1 MINRLLATL
10 ETPRRHLAFLVGLL
24 ALVFVLTAVVAWRA
38 SEADQ
43 KRVNMANTALR
54 ESATNTLALWSG
66 LFQQYAG
73 QSIEATKMML
83 GAPTVSP
90 ESLWVG
96 LTPDRICASCESGG
110 GIRTIFAYDARTDEV
125 QSSGEPIPTAVAA
138 ELHRRVAAGQGVRV
152 HNRIF
157 AGLHYL
163 NEGGSVRASFVY
175 LSLDEAGS
183 PLRTT
188 GVVLDSAMMMEMID
202 VAFAS
207 ARSFPNPPVSD
218 GSADHLFARSAFV
231 GDVELLGPVAGEGV
245 QKTVV
250 EGPGPV
256 YGITFAIAPR
266 ATTPGLLGVNR
277 TAERTTLFVLM
288 VLISALLITAM
299 LQVRRESELAQLR
312 SDFVSGVT
320 HELRTPLAQ
329 IRMFTETLLLGRVRS
344 DVERRRSLEIIDQ
357 EARRLAHLVE
367 NVLLFSKTEA
377 GRRTRVAL
385 EPTHFADEI
394 RRAVESLSLLC
405 RSRSAEIRLELQE
418 NITVPVDRMALR
430 QILINLVDNA
440 LKYGPTGQRITVGAA
455 LFEDV
460 ARVWV
465 DDEGPGI
472 PLEERSR
479 IFDSFY
485 RLPRESQSRV
495 SGSGIG
501 LAVVREL
508 ARLHHGD
515 AWAEGAPVRGARI
528 VVQFPDAHVRDEE
541 KGDLA
546 AAS

>member
-1 MINRLLATL
+1 MIDRLLVKL

-43 KRVNMANTALR
+43 ERVNMANTALT
-54 ESATNTLALWSG
+54 ESAANTLALWSG
-66 LFQQYAG
+66 LYQQFAG
-73 QSIEATKMML
+73 STMESMQITV
-83 GAPTVSP
+83 GAPDVMLD
-90 ESLWVG
+90 SLWTSIPPERV
-96 LTPDRICASCESGG
+96 CKSCRTGG
-110 GIRTIFAYDARTDEV
+110 RIRTFFAMDPRTGAV
-125 QSSGEPIPTAVAA
+125 RWSGEPMSEALVD
-138 ELHRRVAAGQGVRV
+138 ELRGRVTSGQVV
-152 HNRIF
+152 PFHERIH
-157 AGLHYL
+157 AGLHFV
-163 NEGGSVRASFVY
+163 EVDGGVAASFVY
-175 LSLDEAGS
+175 LTLGRDGS
-183 PLRTT
+183 PVRLT
-188 GVVLDSAMMMEMID
+188 GMVLDSAMSTEMID
-202 VAFAS
+202 FVFAS
-207 ARSFPNPPVSD
+207 ARSFPHSPGPD
-218 GSADHLFARSAFV
+218 AADDHLFARAAFV
-231 GDVELLGPVAGEGV
+231 GRTELMGPVPAEGL
-245 QKTVV
+245 QRRVV
-250 EGPGPV
+250 EAPV
-256 YGITFAIAPR
+256 YGLTLGIAPHQ
-266 ATTPGLLGVNR
+266 AAPGLLPFGLNR
-277 TAERTTLFVLM
+277 TAERTMVFVLM

-299 LQVRRESELAQLR
+299 LQVRRESALAQLR
-312 SDFVSGVT
+312 ADFVSGVT

-329 IRMFTETLLLGRVRS
+329 IRMFTETVLLGRVRS

-357 EARRLAHLVE
+357 EARRLSHLVE
-367 NVLLFSKTEA
+367 NVLLFSKTEG
-377 GRRTRVAL
+377 GRHTKVAP

-405 RSRSAEIRLELQE
+405 RSRSAEVRLELQE

-465 DDEGPGI
+465 DDEGPGV
-472 PLEERSR
+472 PVEERGR

-508 ARLHHGD
+508 ARLHRGD
-515 AWAEGAPVRGARI
+515 AWAESAPERGARI
-528 VVQFPDAHVRDEE
+528 VVQFPDAYLRTEE